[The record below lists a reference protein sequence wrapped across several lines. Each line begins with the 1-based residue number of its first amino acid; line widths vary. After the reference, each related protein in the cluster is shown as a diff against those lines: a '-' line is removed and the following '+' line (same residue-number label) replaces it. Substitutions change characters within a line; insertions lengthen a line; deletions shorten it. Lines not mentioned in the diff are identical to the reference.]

1 MCHAPHSTTRR
12 LLAVA
17 GCLAAVG
24 SRVCSVFVRSTWMAV
39 VVERVVQRVV
49 QRVLQRVVERA
60 KVVEL
65 VYVEIEDSLPHQC
78 LTWRSA

>member
-1 MCHAPHSTTRR
+1 MSYAPHSTTRR

-49 QRVLQRVVERA
+49 ERVVERA

-65 VYVEIEDSLPHQC
+65 VVVGLG
-78 LTWRSA
+78 

>member
-1 MCHAPHSTTRR
+1 MSYAPHSTTRR

-24 SRVCSVFVRSTWMAV
+24 SRVCSVFVRSAWMAV
-39 VVERVVQRVV
+39 MVERVVQRVV
-49 QRVLQRVVERA
+49 ERVV
-60 KVVEL
+60 VGL
-65 VYVEIEDSLPHQC
+65 GSGLGYVEIEDSLPHQC

>member
-1 MCHAPHSTTRR
+1 MSYAPHSTTRR

-17 GCLAAVG
+17 GCLAAAG
-24 SRVCSVFVRSTWMAV
+24 SRVCSVLVRSTWMAV
-39 VVERVVQRVV
+39 VVERVV
-49 QRVLQRVVERA
+49 ERA

-65 VYVEIEDSLPHQC
+65 VVVGLGSGLGYVEIEDSLPHQC